1 LPEWAFLT
9 PLSSG
14 GLVAGRRLSPCPLF
28 VASHGLSHFES
39 RSVCQERSPFS
50 LVTFV
55 PNDEGKYIHFLGF
68 SLIFS
73 LYPDSVIH
81 RFP

>member
-1 LPEWAFLT
+1 LPEWAFFT

-28 VASHGLSHFES
+28 IASHGLSLLES
-39 RSVCQERSPFS
+39 RSSCQERSPVS

-55 PNDEGKYIHFLGF
+55 PNDERKYIHFQPFSAHF
-68 SLIFS
+68 SL
-73 LYPDSVIH
+73 DSDWVIH